1 MSHITVLVGEKR
13 SKFRFLL
20 ENIKVEVII
29 MTSYEFEK
37 AAKNAVIQTLNE
49 NITYYQAKKDN
60 FWIGTVYPDIYD
72 QFQTIDYTE
81 FDKK

>member
-1 MSHITVLVGEKR
+1 MNLK
-13 SKFRFLL
+13 
-20 ENIKVEVII
+20 
-29 MTSYEFEK
+29 K
-37 AAKNAVIQTLNE
+37 AAKNAVIQTLSE

-60 FWIGTVYPDIYD
+60 FWIGIVYPDIYD

>member
-1 MSHITVLVGEKR
+1 VINVLII
-13 SKFRFLL
+13 SKIIV
-20 ENIKVEVII
+20 ENIKINIKVEVN
-29 MTSYEFEK
+29 MNLKK
-37 AAKNAVIQTLNE
+37 AAKNAVIQTLSE

-60 FWIGTVYPDIYD
+60 FWIGIVYPDIYD